1 MQDEPE
7 ASLAMPTGRPER
19 LCRCGRPSPAI
30 GIVFTLEPK
39 GDDVSSYAGSV
50 ERVLRSRLLEPKA
63 IGTLGILLGVLAF
76 WLTIPPVTSRS
87 LTWSLVAG
95 ILAVLCGIAAASRD
109 AKRVGFGAIA
119 TGVIGVLLAELA
131 TRSSVGNL
139 DQVFTASLIASMLVF
154 ATPLTFAAIGGM
166 FSERSG
172 VVNIGLEG
180 MMLMGAFWG
189 IWGADKTGSW
199 AFGVLIAMAS
209 GGLLALVHAVFA
221 IHLRADQIVGGT
233 AVNFLALGIT
243 GYFFVQLYHG
253 ENVPTGISQI
263 PTINLAKSS
272 SHSFFANS
280 IGHLNL
286 MIWLA
291 ILLVP
296 LSYVVMFKTPIG
308 LRIRACG
315 EHPRAADTVGISVY
329 LVRYSSVVL
338 SGILAAMGGAYLT
351 VGYLNTY
358 NENVTAGRG
367 FIALAAVIFGNWRP
381 FGAFGA
387 ALLFGFSTALAFRLP
402 AYSANAATLFQALP
416 YVLTL
421 IAVAGVI
428 GRSIPPAAVGRPYR
442 KQ

>member
-1 MQDEPE
+1 
-7 ASLAMPTGRPER
+7 
-19 LCRCGRPSPAI
+19 
-30 GIVFTLEPK
+30 
-39 GDDVSSYAGSV
+39 VSTYVGTV
-50 ERVLRSRLLEPKA
+50 TRSRLYDSS
-63 IGTLGILLGVLAF
+63 TVGIVGIVLGVAAFVLA
-76 WLTIPPVTSRS
+76 IPPITSRS
-87 LTWSLVAG
+87 ALWSVLLGMVAVLFGIVAVTRGGGRVGGSAIAAG
-95 ILAVLCGIAAASRD
+95 ILGGGL
-109 AKRVGFGAIA
+109 AI
-119 TGVIGVLLAELA
+119 LAMQ
-131 TRSSVGNL
+131 SSVANL

-189 IWGADKTGSW
+189 IWGADKSGSW
-199 AFGVLIAMAS
+199 VWGVLIGMAA
-209 GGLLALVHAVFA
+209 GGLLALVHAFFS

-253 ENVPTGISQI
+253 ENIPTGVSQI
-263 PTINLAKSS
+263 PDVKLASESS
-272 SHSFFANS
+272 NSFFANS
-280 IGHLNL
+280 IGDLNL
-286 MIWLA
+286 MIWIA

-296 LSYVVMFKTPIG
+296 LSYIVMFKTPIG

-315 EHPRAADTVGISVY
+315 EHPRAADTVGINVY
-329 LVRYSSVVL
+329 LVRYGSVIL
-338 SGILAAMGGAYLT
+338 SGILAAMGGAFLT
-351 VGYLNTY
+351 VGYLNTF

-367 FIALAAVIFGNWRP
+367 FIALAALIFGNWRP

-387 ALLFGFSTALAFRLP
+387 ALLFGFSTALAFRLDV
-402 AYSANAATLFQALP
+402 YSENATTLFQALP

-421 IAVAGVI
+421 VAVAGVI
-428 GRSIPPAAVGRPYR
+428 GRTIPPAAVGRPYK